1 MPYMEDDSFTPEDRD
16 LLERTFKL
24 ARDNN
29 RMLQSMSRAAMF
41 NGLFRFLAWGLVLGG
56 SAWLYFNYL
65 GPTMETLNQY
75 VGQAQEVTGNANE
88 QFQNVQ
94 NIIDSI
100 QKVLPSS
107 ATSTIGE

>member
-1 MPYMEDDSFTPEDRD
+1 MDGEESFTPDDRD

-41 NGLFRFLAWGLVLGG
+41 NGLFRFLAWAVVLAG

-65 GPTMETLNQY
+65 GPTVENLNHF
-75 VGQAQEVTGNANE
+75 VGQAQEVSGNANN
-88 QFQNVQ
+88 QVQNVKS
-94 NIIDSI
+94 ILDSI
-100 QKVLPSS
+100 QKILPN
-107 ATSTIGE
+107 ATSTIGQ